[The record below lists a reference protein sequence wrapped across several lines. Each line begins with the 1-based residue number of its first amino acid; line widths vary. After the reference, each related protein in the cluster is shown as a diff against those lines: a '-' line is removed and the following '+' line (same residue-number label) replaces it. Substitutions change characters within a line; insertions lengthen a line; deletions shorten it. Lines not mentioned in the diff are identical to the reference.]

1 MIEPEWES
9 VVNRGPFARE
19 RDGVGQQRKK
29 NRGAKSEVNDRDE
42 EEAGQENKNVW
53 AQRDRGEQQMHR
65 ESLLRG
71 ALRAAGRSEE
81 LDRGGQRRVDRPVRI
96 AELGARLRRIEEHP
110 LSRHPHFGQAR
121 AWCAASNRSRDRLGA
136 ERESECDRVT

>member
-9 VVNRGPFARE
+9 VANRRPFARE
-19 RDGVGQQRKK
+19 RDGVRQQRKK

-42 EEAGQENKNVW
+42 EEAGQENKNVR

-71 ALRAAGRSEE
+71 ALCAADRSEE
-81 LDRGGQRRVDRPVRI
+81 LDRGGQRHVDRPVRI
-96 AELGARLRRIEEHP
+96 AEFAARLR
-110 LSRHPHFGQAR
+110 
-121 AWCAASNRSRDRLGA
+121 
-136 ERESECDRVT
+136 